1 MATITRSDR
10 NPPPLGDFPEESTVV
25 PSPVPDDC
33 FYEVIDGQI
42 VELPPMG
49 VYECGIASLLASA
62 PSGRSIRPGSWAV
75 WSSRRCSGST
85 ARASSSAAPTWPS
98 CPRRGGR
105 STGSCPGAEAW
116 DIVPDLAVEVVSES
130 NSANEIA
137 LKLVD
142 YFRAGTEQ
150 VWVIYPAIRQ
160 VYLYANPTSV
170 RILAEPGEI
179 DGGDLIPGFR
189 LPLSELFEDEP
200 EGETLAA
207 GD

>member
-1 MATITRSDR
+1 
-10 NPPPLGDFPEESTVV
+10 
-25 PSPVPDDC
+25 VPDDC
-33 FYEVIDGQI
+33 FYEVVDGRI

-49 VYECGIASLLASA
+49 VYERAIASILAFALHQTVMPHKLGRIVVETMFWLNRSGKLKRRPDLAFVSA
-62 PSGRSIRPGSWAV
+62 KR
-75 WSSRRCSGST
+75 
-85 ARASSSAAPTWPS
+85 WPLNRKL
-98 CPRRGGR
+98 PRG
-105 STGSCPGAEAW
+105 EAW
-116 DIVPDLAVEVVSES
+116 DVVPDLAVEVVSES

-142 YFRAGTEQ
+142 YFRAGSEQ

-170 RILAEPGEI
+170 RILAGPGEI
-179 DGGDLIPGFR
+179 DGGELIPGFR

>member
-1 MATITRSDR
+1 M
-10 NPPPLGDFPEESTVV
+10 GDFPEESTVV

-42 VELPPMG
+42 VVLPPMG
-49 VYECGIASLLASA
+49 VYECGIASLLALTLGPVVRDRKLGRVVAETMFWLNRSGKLKRRPDLAFVSA
-62 PSGRSIRPGSWAV
+62 KR
-75 WSSRRCSGST
+75 
-85 ARASSSAAPTWPS
+85 WPLDRKL
-98 CPRRGGR
+98 PRG
-105 STGSCPGAEAW
+105 EAW
-116 DIVPDLAVEVVSES
+116 EIVPDLAVEVVSET

-160 VYLYANPTSV
+160 VYLYASPTSV

-179 DGGDLIPGFR
+179 DGDNLIPGFR
-189 LPLSELFEDEP
+189 FPLTELFIDDPGTENGTP
-200 EGETLAA
+200 AA